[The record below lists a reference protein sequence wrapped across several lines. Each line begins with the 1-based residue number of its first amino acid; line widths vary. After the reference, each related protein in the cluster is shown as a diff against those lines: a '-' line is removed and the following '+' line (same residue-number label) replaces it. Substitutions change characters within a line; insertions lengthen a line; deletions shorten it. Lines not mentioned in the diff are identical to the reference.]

1 MGKKMNEIGLRIRS
15 LRKRFGYTQTEF
27 AALFG
32 VTHAHIS
39 AIENGKDMPSKML
52 IMFICEKLGTSRQW
66 LETGK
71 GDMQSEKGYLKI
83 LDKENG
89 KIAFEVNGNHMEMV
103 RFVSAAIIFIAEQIS
118 RENGIPYDI
127 VEKDVISK
135 VTGMVKLIS

>member
-1 MGKKMNEIGLRIRS
+1 MDEIGLRIRS
-15 LRKRFGYTQTEF
+15 LRKTLGYTQNEF

-39 AIENGKDMPSKML
+39 AIETGKNMPSEML
-52 IMFICEKLGTSRQW
+52 VMFICEKLGASRQW
-66 LETGK
+66 LETGE

-83 LDKENG
+83 LEKEKG

-118 RENGIPYDI
+118 QENNIPYDV

-135 VTGMVKLIS
+135 VIQMTELIY

>member
-1 MGKKMNEIGLRIRS
+1 
-15 LRKRFGYTQTEF
+15 
-27 AALFG
+27 
-32 VTHAHIS
+32 
-39 AIENGKDMPSKML
+39 
-52 IMFICEKLGTSRQW
+52 
-66 LETGK
+66 
-71 GDMQSEKGYLKI
+71 MQSEKGYLKI

>member
-1 MGKKMNEIGLRIRS
+1 MNEIGLRIQS
-15 LRKRFGYTQTEF
+15 LRKTLGYTQAEF

-39 AIENGKDMPSKML
+39 AIENGKNMPSEML
-52 IMFICEKLGTSRQW
+52 VKFICEKLGASRQW

-83 LDKENG
+83 LEREKG

-118 RENGIPYDI
+118 RENDIPYDV
-127 VEKDVISK
+127 VEKDVIGK
-135 VTGMVKLIS
+135 VIEMVKLIF

>member
-1 MGKKMNEIGLRIRS
+1 MDGIGSRIRS
-15 LRKRFGYTQTEF
+15 LRKVFHYTQVEF

-32 VTHAHIS
+32 VTYAHIS
-39 AIENGKDMPSKML
+39 AIEKGKNMPSEML
-52 IMFICEKLGTSRQW
+52 VMFICEKLGVSRQW

-83 LDKENG
+83 LEKEDG

-118 RENGIPYDI
+118 QENGIPYEV
-127 VEKDVISK
+127 VEKDVINK
-135 VTGMVKLIS
+135 VIEVVKLIF